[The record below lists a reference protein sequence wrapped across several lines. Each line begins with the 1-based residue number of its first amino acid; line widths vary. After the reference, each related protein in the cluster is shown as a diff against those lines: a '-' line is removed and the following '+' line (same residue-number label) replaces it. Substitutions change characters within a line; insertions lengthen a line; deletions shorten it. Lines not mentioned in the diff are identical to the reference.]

1 MSWSAICML
10 YDKLL
15 TIEFFFHENPNGD
28 CGTKPLIFICI
39 FDWLVDRCIA
49 LLWYS
54 MFMWWDK
61 GPPHL
66 CYFYFCHLI
75 IVSQWATLYW
85 QLSDI
90 SFDIH
95 VLYFI
100 VLFLMSMFVLAAKL
114 LFIDSYYFL
123 LVQLLNDLYQQSLF
137 VCSCSKR
144 AQGSA
149 IKHQQGINNI
159 IVNNVI
165 HVKDRSHGDHVLA
178 TVVVKS

>member
-1 MSWSAICML
+1 M
-10 YDKLL
+10 
-15 TIEFFFHENPNGD
+15 
-28 CGTKPLIFICI
+28 
-39 FDWLVDRCIA
+39 
-49 LLWYS
+49 
-54 MFMWWDK
+54 
-61 GPPHL
+61 
-66 CYFYFCHLI
+66 
-75 IVSQWATLYW
+75 YW

-144 AQGSA
+144 AEGSA
-149 IKHQQGINNI
+149 IKHQQGIKT
-159 IVNNVI
+159 VYSQLTP
-165 HVKDRSHGDHVLA
+165 RAQAA
-178 TVVVKS
+178 TKINYTRHPADSTQDTQQTLHKTPSRLYKRHPADSTQDTQQTLHKTPSRRYIRNPAYST

>member
-1 MSWSAICML
+1 MNL
-10 YDKLL
+10 VGVGPLL
-15 TIEFFFHENPNGD
+15 LE
-28 CGTKPLIFICI
+28 
-39 FDWLVDRCIA
+39 A
-49 LLWYS
+49 
-54 MFMWWDK
+54 WWDK

-100 VLFLMSMFVLAAKL
+100 VFFLMSMFVLAAKL

-144 AQGSA
+144 PQGSA
-149 IKHQQGINNI
+149 IKHQQGINEF
-159 IVNNVI
+159 NNLCLKRKFTI
-165 HVKDRSHGDHVLA
+165 WFLINLSNNLQTTNVKLTHL
-178 TVVVKS
+178 